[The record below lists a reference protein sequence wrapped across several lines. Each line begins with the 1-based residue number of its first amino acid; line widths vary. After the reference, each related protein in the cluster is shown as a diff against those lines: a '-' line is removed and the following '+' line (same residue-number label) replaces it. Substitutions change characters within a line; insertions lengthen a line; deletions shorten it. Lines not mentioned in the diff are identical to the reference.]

1 MAQPTDQADVSRVAQ
16 PRASMITA
24 GGARPRVLLADDHTL
39 IVEGLAQLLAA
50 ECDIVGTV
58 GDGLALVTEADR
70 LKPDVV
76 VLDIMM
82 PVMNGLDAAR
92 ELRHRLPRTR
102 IVCLTMNQDP
112 DVAKEA
118 FQIGVSGFVLKHSAA
133 SELMTAIRAVIGGR
147 SYVTPRVTRDLV
159 DACATHA
166 LDTPK
171 RSTITP
177 RQREI
182 LQLLAGGHSMKQAAA
197 VLHITPR
204 TVAFHKYQMMAQL
217 RITSTAE
224 LIQFAIRQ
232 HIVGL
237 LVLLSLGV
245 GGLNPIA
252 FATTMAAQPG
262 AARELY
268 VASSSTAGRRSWPRP
283 GSPGGVAGA
292 RL

>member
-1 MAQPTDQADVSRVAQ
+1 
-16 PRASMITA
+16 MITA

-39 IVEGLAQLLAA
+39 IVESLAQLLAA
-50 ECDIVGTV
+50 EYDIVGTV
-58 GDGLALVTEADR
+58 GDGQTLVTEAER

-92 ELRHRLPRTR
+92 ELKRRLPRTR

-118 FQIGVSGFVLKHSAA
+118 FRIGVSGFVLKHSAA
-133 SELMTAIRAVIGGR
+133 TELMTAIRAVIGGR

-159 DACATHA
+159 DASATDP

-283 GSPGGVAGA
+283 GSAGSVAGA

>member
-1 MAQPTDQADVSRVAQ
+1 
-16 PRASMITA
+16 MITSE
-24 GGARPRVLLADDHTL
+24 GARPRVLLADDHAL
-39 IVEGLAQLLAA
+39 IVEDLAQLLAA

-58 GDGLALVTEADR
+58 GDGQTLVTEAER

-76 VLDIMM
+76 VVDVMM
-82 PVMNGLDAAR
+82 PVMSGLDAAR
-92 ELRHRLPRTR
+92 ELKRQLPRTR

-118 FQIGVSGFVLKHSAA
+118 LRIGVSGFVLKHSAA
-133 SELMTAIRAVIGGR
+133 CELMTAIRAVIGGR

-159 DACATHA
+159 DVCATHT

-237 LVLLSLGV
+237 LVLLSLGA

-283 GSPGGVAGA
+283 GSAGGVAGA

>member
-1 MAQPTDQADVSRVAQ
+1 MAQPTDQADVSGMAQ

-58 GDGLALVTEADR
+58 GDGLALVTEAER

-92 ELRHRLPRTR
+92 ELKRRLPRTR

-118 FQIGVSGFVLKHSAA
+118 LRIGVSGFVLKHSAA

-159 DACATHA
+159 DACA
-166 LDTPK
+166 D
-171 RSTITP
+171 P
-177 RQREI
+177 RAR
-182 LQLLAGGHSMKQAAA
+182 HSEAEHDHAAA
-197 VLHITPR
+197 ARDPAAARRRSFDEAGSGGPAH
-204 TVAFHKYQMMAQL
+204 H
-217 RITSTAE
+217 AE
-224 LIQFAIRQ
+224 DRR
-232 HIVGL
+232 
-237 LVLLSLGV
+237 LSQV
-245 GGLNPIA
+245 SND
-252 FATTMAAQPG
+252 G
-262 AARELY
+262 AAPDHVHGRADSVRDQTAHRRPAGPA
-268 VASSSTAGRRSWPRP
+268 VAWCGWSQSDCIRHNHGRAAWCGERAICCVLGTAGRRSWPRP
-283 GSPGGVAGA
+283 GSADGVAGA